1 MAAADAQLRR
11 MGRFL
16 AFLPGCGKAEQLHS
30 IYPAGAG
37 REAEVS
43 AALEY
48 CFDMQGLGTAR
59 DPSYCALAALG
70 GARKVPGYYTSNP
83 VRVTQAAKLPF
94 SRARGPAQN
103 TQCAHQ
109 AAGPL
114 IGMSRDLAAPSSCM
128 LQPRTV
134 WKLAAA
140 GLSPDP

>member
-94 SRARGPAQN
+94 SRARGPGGVAMLMVP
-103 TQCAHQ
+103 
-109 AAGPL
+109 AAYCPH
-114 IGMSRDLAAPSSCM
+114 C
-128 LQPRTV
+128 
-134 WKLAAA
+134 
-140 GLSPDP
+140 